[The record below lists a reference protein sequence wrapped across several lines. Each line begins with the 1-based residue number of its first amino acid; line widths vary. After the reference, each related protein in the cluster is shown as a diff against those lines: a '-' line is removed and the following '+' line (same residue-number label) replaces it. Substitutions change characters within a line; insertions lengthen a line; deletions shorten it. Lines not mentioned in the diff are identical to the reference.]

1 MACPL
6 ISVTGTGLEVP
17 HGWLGTQ
24 LSLMQEGRLSWL
36 QHLLTP
42 APTRAELI
50 DLTGWSSPLSPVLLG
65 RPFGFTVG

>member
-6 ISVTGTGLEVP
+6 VSVTGTGLEVP

-24 LSLMQEGRLSWL
+24 LSLMQKGKLSWL

-42 APTRAELI
+42 APNRAELV

-65 RPFGFTVG
+65 RPFGFTLG